1 MAMHSDTSRVL
12 LLNELKKN
20 RLKNTRIIEDLKQEV
35 EQLREQQREQNHSKV
50 FDDHTYRTSF
60 SVLPNHA
67 QPTGGVHAMDDPRLV
82 EGMNGTASSGI
93 PLFLPYES
101 NSIASEANLMKMEY
115 INSGGSDPFI
125 IRQLNNLIA
134 HGVSEQAANSGEHHI
149 ARRQDQ
155 ITLKILEDYRHEN
168 EKLRSELETVK
179 NEKLT
184 DEDELSLLKK
194 DHILKMTQ
202 MKQEF
207 EQLQQMAKIK
217 ELKDQVMTSPDN
229 PRYPIELDIRTASE
243 KETLRHHSKDK
254 TYLMSNASYPIRMD
268 SLTLSPY
275 DPACLPSPELCLL
288 VEIKAASHY
297 EERLKT
303 VCWAKFLLFDDQ
315 HRVLSGR
322 WKVPLRVV
330 PVRPDLH
337 PRENNNIPQCG
348 KMEFYYRVCN
358 SRDSEIQ
365 SKVTAAPNLAYQYIY
380 PPTSFDDAIY
390 VQNPIEQPK
399 KPTPAPAPAVV
410 EAETKPTITY
420 TPKKK

>member
-1 MAMHSDTSRVL
+1 
-12 LLNELKKN
+12 
-20 RLKNTRIIEDLKQEV
+20 
-35 EQLREQQREQNHSKV
+35 
-50 FDDHTYRTSF
+50 
-60 SVLPNHA
+60 
-67 QPTGGVHAMDDPRLV
+67 MDDPRLV

-275 DPACLPSPELCLL
+275 DPATGFMIFHDFILNVDPSYKSIKVVARLFRANLELGTPVPLPERQCLGMHGESYSSSYLHCLIGIKQPVTKCLPSPELCLL